1 VVVVTAVGTG
11 VSAVEL
17 AGHGPAA
24 ELIILANLASVR
36 GAAGCCWRA
45 DYHIPCALKN
55 VDYLD
60 HLLPKAVEA
69 QVIAVNAAANP
80 EALVASHQRVG
91 PGVVGQSLAAIQQLL
106 GEADGPSSAA
116 PLANGR
122 APPPLWAID
131 AFSLT

>member
-1 VVVVTAVGTG
+1 MVVVTAVGTG

-24 ELIILANLASVR
+24 ELIILAKLSLVG
-36 GAAGCCWRA
+36 GAKQQGF
-45 DYHIPCALKN
+45 HIPCALQN

-60 HLLPKAVEA
+60 HLLLKAVED
-69 QVIAVNAAANP
+69 QVIALHAATNP

-122 APPPLWAID
+122 APPPLWVID